1 VRRVVIIIIAVI
13 DAELSENVRKIRRFP
28 NLACMK
34 LSGYYKGKG
43 HEVILKTDY
52 ENLQAYSKVFISKV
66 FTKTKVPNKILC
78 LPNVSHGGTGFF
90 YADSPALPKEVEHH
104 APDYELY
111 GDYVNGLLQKGIKP
125 HVLKCFTDYSIG
137 FLTRGCFRRCGFC
150 VNKKYDRCIT
160 HSPIDEFYDEN
171 RKKIMLLDDNILA
184 HPDWMAYFEGLR
196 GIGKPFC
203 FKQGVDIR
211 LITPYF
217 AQMISTAKY
226 DGDLIFAFDDIAD
239 AELIERKLAM
249 FREHSNK
256 EVKMYL
262 FCAYDKDGR
271 YDTDFWLA
279 DIEGIFKRL
288 VILGKYRIKPYLM
301 RYEKYLDSPF
311 SGIYKNLATY
321 CNAGGI
327 FKVAS
332 FFEFCESRLAK
343 SKNKDKPLAEW
354 RYYADFV
361 QLYPYFEA
369 QYFNVR
375 HFKKQERK
383 DGDI

>member
-1 VRRVVIIIIAVI
+1 
-13 DAELSENVRKIRRFP
+13 
-28 NLACMK
+28 MK
-34 LSGYYKGKG
+34 LSGYYKGMG
-43 HEVILKTDY
+43 EDVTLKMDY
-52 ENLQAYSKVFISKV
+52 DNLQAYDKVFISKV

-78 LPNVSHGGTGFF
+78 LPNVSYGGTGFF

-104 APDYELY
+104 MPDYELY
-111 GDYVNGLLQKGIKP
+111 GDYVNGLLQKGVKP

-150 VNKKYDRCIT
+150 VNKKYDRCAT
-160 HSPIDEFYDEN
+160 HSPIGEFYDEN

-184 HPDWMAYFEGLR
+184 HPDWIAYFEGLR
-196 GIGKPFC
+196 GTDKPFC

-217 AQMISTAKY
+217 AQMIGIAKY
-226 DGDLIFAFDDIAD
+226 DGDLIFAFDDLAD
-239 AELIERKLAM
+239 AEIVERKLAM

-262 FCAYDKDGR
+262 FCAYDR
-271 YDTDFWLA
+271 NSIYDTDFWLA
-279 DIEGIFKRL
+279 DIESIFKRL
-288 VILGKYRIKPYLM
+288 AILGKYRIKPYLM
-301 RYEKYLDSPF
+301 RYEKYLESPF

-332 FFEFCESRLAK
+332 FAEFCENQHAK
-343 SKNKDKPLAEW
+343 SKNKDRPCAEW

-361 QLYPYFEA
+361 QQYPYFEPR
-369 QYFNVR
+369 YFDICY
-375 HFKKQERK
+375 FKRSGGNGRE
-383 DGDI
+383 